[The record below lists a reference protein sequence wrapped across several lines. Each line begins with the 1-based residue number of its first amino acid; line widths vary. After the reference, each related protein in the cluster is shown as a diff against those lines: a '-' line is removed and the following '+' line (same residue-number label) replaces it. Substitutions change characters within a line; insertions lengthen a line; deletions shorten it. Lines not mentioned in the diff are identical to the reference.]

1 MRRRRGK
8 KQLQTLPKLSLLF
21 TLFINAEI
29 VIVKKNVIIKM
40 DVDVG
45 HMEPSSEAGDGR
57 QPEAVAGKHDFTLN

>member
-1 MRRRRGK
+1 
-8 KQLQTLPKLSLLF
+8 
-21 TLFINAEI
+21 
-29 VIVKKNVIIKM
+29 M